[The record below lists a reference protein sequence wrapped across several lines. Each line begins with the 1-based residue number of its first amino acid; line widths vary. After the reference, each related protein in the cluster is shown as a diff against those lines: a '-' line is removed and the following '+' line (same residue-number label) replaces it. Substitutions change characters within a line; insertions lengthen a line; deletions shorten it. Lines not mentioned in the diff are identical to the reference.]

1 MMEHRNHLNEQIVD
15 ALVAF
20 KFLKLMTQDFK
31 DTDAF
36 KLGII
41 DKDGKILKKR
51 KNLKSGEEKTAYTI
65 FHTLV
70 WNIKKL
76 LNKVPGLRSKIGSYI
91 SSLYLLKEAVNEKYG
106 VEDADKTI
114 EFILNHLVEKG
125 MQSDINTIFEGQF
138 NDYLKGG
145 TYVTTNEIISPSY
158 SVISAGDNIKIEE
171 NTSAFTHFL
180 GIPLYKGIHEDTGEQ
195 VVVDSSSIS
204 TAPEMVAGMAV
215 FDVDSVP
222 HDMMHG
228 HQTYERWSKDK
239 FGSLDDNLKG
249 AIRKWSYKNKGKD
262 VALRGKDGMIT
273 PFKKGRNK

>member
-1 MMEHRNHLNEQIVD
+1 MENNNHLNEQLVD
-15 ALVAF
+15 TLVAF

-41 DKDGKILKKR
+41 DKDGKVLKKR
-51 KNLKSGEEKTAYTI
+51 KDLKSGAEKTAYTI

-91 SSLYLLKEAVNEKYG
+91 SSLYLLKEAVNEKYSL
-106 VEDADKTI
+106 EDADKTI
-114 EFILNHLVEKG
+114 ELILNHLIENG
-125 MQSDINTIFEGQF
+125 MQSDINIIFEGQF
-138 NDYLKGG
+138 NDRLEGG
-145 TYVTTNEIISPSY
+145 SYVTTREIISPLH
-158 SVISAGDNIKIEE
+158 SVICVGDNITIEE

-204 TAPEMVAGMAV
+204 TPEMVAGMAV

-228 HQTYERWSKDK
+228 HKTYERWNKEK
-239 FGSLDDNLKG
+239 FGSLDDDLKSSMK
-249 AIRKWSYKNKGKD
+249 KWSYKNKGKD
-262 VALRGKDGMIT
+262 VAVRDKYGLIT
-273 PFKKGRNK
+273 KFKNGRNNK